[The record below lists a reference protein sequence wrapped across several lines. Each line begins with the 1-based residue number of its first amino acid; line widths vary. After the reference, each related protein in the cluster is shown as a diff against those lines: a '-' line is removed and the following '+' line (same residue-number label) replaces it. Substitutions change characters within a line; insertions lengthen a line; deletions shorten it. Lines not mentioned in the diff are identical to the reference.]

1 MAWTL
6 VRMVQEKPHAPVSD
20 YTIGVPWGGWKRFWG
35 PDLPPVEGKEI
46 LPTLYDFWLLGFSRL
61 GSLARCSIAALR
73 FVRPLTAQPPAPLLV
88 LLLDDFGQGEL
99 HVLVEALTEDRV
111 VPAKWESRDGVD
123 LGKGASAEM
132 VGAHQTFAS
141 PPPPPPPRVP
151 SASGSLPC
159 TLYPLA
165 ALKIYLN
172 SLVFASPVCLLFM
185 LKVSWKI

>member
-1 MAWTL
+1 
-6 VRMVQEKPHAPVSD
+6 MVQEKPHAPISD
-20 YTIGVPWGGWKRFWG
+20 YTIGVPWGGCKSFLG
-35 PDLPPVEGKEI
+35 PDLPPVEGKGV
-46 LPTLYDFWLLGFSRL
+46 LPTLYDFWLPGCSQL

-73 FVRPLTAQPPAPLLV
+73 FVTPLTASLRHLF
-88 LLLDDFGQGEL
+88 LFYFLM
-99 HVLVEALTEDRV
+99 T
-111 VPAKWESRDGVD
+111 
-123 LGKGASAEM
+123 LGKESCMCWLRRLLRTVWYLQTGKAE
-132 VGAHQTFAS
+132 VVWISVKERLQSWWEHIKLS
-141 PPPPPPPRVP
+141 LPPPPPPPCVP